1 MSEETPAPLTEAI
14 TEAPRVRPALG
25 TSLRNARENLKLE
38 IEEVAQQLRM
48 SAHQVI
54 ALEQDNHAALPAA
67 TFVRGFIRNYAR
79 LLRIDP
85 APLLNAYHQMQP
97 DSQLH
102 NSISLKLESIP
113 ITNNAQ
119 KSFRLYLLAS
129 FLLIVLGSGWW
140 LYMEWSDKQVK
151 IRNAH
156 AALALPETTDK
167 QAGKQPEANTN
178 PNMENSATTATE
190 SGTQIVM
197 PAAEPPAAAQ
207 KPVVPVTQTT
217 PAATQPV
224 APVAAPQVAM
234 PAAVPKAPAAVVTSP
249 APPVIITPSPTP
261 TPAASAPAAPAG
273 SIRMTFSEQTWVSIT
288 DATGKEVFN
297 KNKAAD
303 SEDSADGKPPFNV
316 VVGNAAGIQMFY
328 KDQPVDIVS
337 HTKSNVA
344 RFALPQQ

>member
-1 MSEETPAPLTEAI
+1 MSEETPPLNEDI
-14 TEAPRVRPALG
+14 TETHRLRPALG

-79 LLRIDP
+79 LLQIDP

-113 ITNNAQ
+113 ITDNAQ

-151 IRNAH
+151 IHNAH
-156 AALALPETTDK
+156 VAVTLPEAADK
-167 QAGKQPEANTN
+167 QSAKQTDTQAGPNTN
-178 PNMENSATTATE
+178 LNQENAATPVSET
-190 SGTQIVM
+190 GTQIPM
-197 PAAEPPAAAQ
+197 PAAEATAATQKPAVAVSQPTPVASPPGAAPSVALATTPPAAQ
-207 KPVVPVTQTT
+207 KALTPVV
-217 PAATQPV
+217 AAT
-224 APVAAPQVAM
+224 
-234 PAAVPKAPAAVVTSP
+234 
-249 APPVIITPSPTP
+249 APPVITTP
-261 TPAASAPAAPAG
+261 APAAPAG
-273 SIRMTFSEQTWVSIT
+273 SIRMTFSEPTWVSVT

-297 KNKAAD
+297 KTKAAD

-344 RFALPQQ
+344 RFTLPQQ

>member
-14 TEAPRVRPALG
+14 TEAPKVRPALG

-38 IEEVAQQLRM
+38 IDDVAQQLRM
-48 SAHQVI
+48 SAHQVT

-79 LLRIDP
+79 LLRIDA

-119 KSFRLYLLAS
+119 KSFRLYLLTS

-151 IRNAH
+151 NHNAH
-156 AALALPETTDK
+156 VAVTLPEAADK
-167 QAGKQPEANTN
+167 QQGASTAPNTENTAIPAPEA
-178 PNMENSATTATE
+178 
-190 SGTQIVM
+190 GTPIAM
-197 PAAEPPAAAQ
+197 PAAE
-207 KPVVPVTQTT
+207 T
-217 PAATQPV
+217 PAATQKPAVPISQATPPMAPAAAPSV
-224 APVAAPQVAM
+224 APVSTP
-234 PAAVPKAPAAVVTSP
+234 PAAQKAPAPSPVPVVTAP
-249 APPVIITPSPTP
+249 APPVITTP
-261 TPAASAPAAPAG
+261 TPAPTSANLTG
-273 SIRMTFSEQTWVSIT
+273 SIRMIFSEQTWVSVT
-288 DATGKEVFN
+288 DTTGKEVFN

-303 SEDSADGKPPFNV
+303 SEDSADGKPPFTV
-316 VVGNAAGIQMFY
+316 VIGNAAGMQMFY

-344 RFALPQQ
+344 RFTLPQP